1 MLRAYSRLKQV
12 LKERNVT
19 VPELYR
25 LMRKQGLRVNVKSL
39 YRLSNEV
46 QPLRRLDLNVAG
58 AICQVFTLP
67 LSELITFETPRKKL
81 RRLAAARQKRLET
94 LMAGNNEGRLTNAEL
109 QELRALVREAE
120 EIVLDNARHL
130 AEQRQQLAT
139 T

>member
-120 EIVLDNARHL
+120 EIMLDNARHL
-130 AEQRQQLAT
+130 AEQRQRLAT